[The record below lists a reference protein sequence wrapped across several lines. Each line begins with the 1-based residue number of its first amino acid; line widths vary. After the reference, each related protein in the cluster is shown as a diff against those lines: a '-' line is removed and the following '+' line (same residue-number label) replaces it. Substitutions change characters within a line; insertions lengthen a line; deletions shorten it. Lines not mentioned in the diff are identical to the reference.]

1 MIKLSANETKWSS
14 LLAGTRYSYISIWI
28 FDFGPEK
35 LPGLSRNGPQLA
47 RVTQALDSAIHRTNH
62 YPADKYFEN
71 QLRFSLAAGRPSVFP
86 LPPPYLQE
94 LREINA
100 GDSVARLS
108 NN

>member
-1 MIKLSANETKWSS
+1 MNKREQFASQDP
-14 LLAGTRYSYISIWI
+14 RPYSYISIWI

-47 RVTQALDSAIHRTNH
+47 RITQSLDSAIHRTNH